1 MSDHIKTV
9 TDANFEQ
16 DVLNAAK
23 PVQVDFWA
31 EWCGPCRA
39 LTPVLEEVAGNYDE
53 KITIAKLN
61 IDDNQITPSKYGVM
75 SIPTL
80 ILFKNGQV
88 EAIKMGL
95 LTKSQLSAFI
105 DSNIQKPHM
114 SVVLN
119 VEFIN

>member
-1 MSDHIKTV
+1 MSEHIKTV

-16 DVLNAAK
+16 DVLNSSK
-23 PVQVDFWA
+23 PVLVDFWA

-39 LTPVLEEVAGNYDE
+39 LTPILEDVAANYTDKVTFA
-53 KITIAKLN
+53 KIN
-61 IDDNQITPSKYGVM
+61 IDEHPQAPSKYGVM

-105 DSNIQKPHM
+105 DSNT
-114 SVVLN
+114 
-119 VEFIN
+119 